1 MTPSPG
7 TVIPSRALMFQCSFS
22 ALMLV
27 PFLMAI
33 PSPLRDLRTWLRI
46 GAAWLNSHYRSTAAR
61 ATTHIPDRYK
71 GGMLVD
77 VCFLPVI
84 RLGEVGMG

>member
-1 MTPSPG
+1 
-7 TVIPSRALMFQCSFS
+7 MFQYSIS
-22 ALMLV
+22 ALSFL
-27 PFLMAI
+27 PFVMAI
-33 PSPLRDLRTWLRI
+33 PSSLRGLRTWLRI